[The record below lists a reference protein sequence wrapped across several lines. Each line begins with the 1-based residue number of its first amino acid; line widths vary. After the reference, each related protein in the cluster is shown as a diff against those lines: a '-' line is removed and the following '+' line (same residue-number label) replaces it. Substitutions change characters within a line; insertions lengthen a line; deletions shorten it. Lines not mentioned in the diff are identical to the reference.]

1 MAAPVGSLRDLQELL
16 EGRHG
21 YVFERRTFPFSGAL
35 LYAPANGLNQR
46 LHQYVVCH
54 FELFNV

>member
-1 MAAPVGSLRDLQELL
+1 L

-21 YVFERRTFPFSGAL
+21 YVFEQRTFPFSGAL